1 MDKIDVLVFEPNK
14 ECYFKKIDNTLEAM
28 QEVVGGY
35 IECLTMKSGLDDGT
49 DLVLIC
55 DEEGKLKGKPLT
67 GLMVGNDTIVGTAF
81 ICKAKDDEFVSL

>member
-1 MDKIDVLVFEPNK
+1 MNKISVLVFEPDK
-14 ECYFKKIDNTLEAM
+14 ECYIKDIDNTLEAM

-35 IECLTMKSGLDDGT
+35 IECLTMTSGLDDGT
-49 DLVLIC
+49 DLVLVC

-81 ICKAKDDEFVSL
+81 ICKAKDGEFLSL